1 MKTKKKKKKSKLPDE
16 ISIKPTDETFDFLSD
31 FEEITDYTCLKS
43 TTIND
48 KKNTS
53 KKRKLKNKQNRAI
66 IDKQEA
72 SGKKS
77 KLESFESVNEN
88 YVPGKKLK
96 KWQELFVPEE
106 ILHAL
111 DDLQYFEPTP
121 IQALCLPPAIRD
133 RLDILGAAETG
144 SGKTLAFG
152 IPVIAGLLSENS
164 DSQIHPSA
172 LILTPTR
179 ELAIQ
184 IKDHLSS
191 IMKYTNLKL
200 TTATGGLSVQKQ
212 QRLLKDDPDI
222 VIATPGRLWALI
234 SEDCEGLEN
243 LHKIKYLVIDEID
256 RMAEKQNFAEF
267 SQLLEFLNGDENAI
281 RKRQTLVFSATLSF
295 VHPMPN
301 RLLSKANAKPLSP
314 EDKIENLISFL
325 SMRPKRKV
333 IDLSSKHGL
342 SSSLVESCLFCST
355 LEMKDTSLYYFLR
368 HYPGRTLIF
377 ANSVNCVRRLKN
389 LLALLKFKVYFLH
402 ADVNQKKRL
411 SNLENFTK
419 NDDTVLVATDVA
431 ARGLDIKNVQHVV
444 HYQVPR
450 TAETYIHRSGRTARL
465 NQRGLSLMLVDK
477 QDVNNFRRVCKT
489 LKRGKELPVFPVDF
503 ELMKFYSKLVRITS
517 ELESLEHRRK
527 GVSAEKN
534 WFQKAAKETD
544 IILDEDVLQN
554 DAREENERNV
564 KSRIDHLKRQLSAHL
579 DELNRNVKTLSKY
592 PSFNMK
598 SAANDDATTI
608 YLPESAVDAALVNVD
623 LKKPKFVYTTKS
635 KARQP
640 RGKLKKNLK
649 KGKRK
654 LKKKG
659 KSKRRK

>member
-1 MKTKKKKKKSKLPDE
+1 MKTKKKKSNLPPE

-43 TTIND
+43 TAIYDN
-48 KKNTS
+48 KNTS
-53 KKRKLKNKQNRAI
+53 KKRKLKNKQNHAI
-66 IDKQEA
+66 INKQEA
-72 SGKKS
+72 SAKKS
-77 KLESFESVNEN
+77 KLESFESVSEN

-200 TTATGGLSVQKQ
+200 TTATGGLSIQKQ
-212 QRLLKDDPDI
+212 QRLLKNDPDI

-256 RMAEKQNFAEF
+256 RMAEKQNFSEF

-314 EDKIENLISFL
+314 EEKIENLISFL
-325 SMRPKRKV
+325 SMREKRKV

-389 LLALLKFKVYFLH
+389 LLTLLKFKVYFLH

-411 SNLENFTK
+411 SNLENFTN
-419 NDDTVLVATDVA
+419 NDDTILVATDVA

-477 QDVNNFRRVCKT
+477 QDVNNFRRVSKT

-623 LKKPKFVYTTKS
+623 LKKPKFAYTTNE
-635 KARQP
+635 QP
-640 RGKLKKNLK
+640 TVILYKLKKNLR

-654 LKKKG
+654 LKKKA

>member
-1 MKTKKKKKKSKLPDE
+1 MKTKKKKANLSSE

-43 TTIND
+43 TAIYDN
-48 KKNTS
+48 KNTS
-53 KKRKLKNKQNRAI
+53 KKRKLKNKHKHAI
-66 IDKQEA
+66 INKQDA
-72 SGKKS
+72 STKKS
-77 KLESFESVNEN
+77 KLESFEFVNEN

-96 KWQELFVPEE
+96 KWQALFVPEE

-152 IPVIAGLLSENS
+152 IPVIAGLLNENS

-191 IMKYTNLKL
+191 LMKYTNLKL
-200 TTATGGLSVQKQ
+200 TTATGGLSIQKQ
-212 QRLLKDDPDI
+212 QRLLKNDPDI
-222 VIATPGRLWALI
+222 LIATPGRLWALI

-243 LHKIKYLVIDEID
+243 LPKIKYLVIDEID
-256 RMAEKQNFAEF
+256 RMAEKQNFSEF

-301 RLLSKANAKPLSP
+301 RLLSKANAKPLSA
-314 EDKIENLISFL
+314 EEKIENLISFL
-325 SMRPKRKV
+325 SMREKRKV

-389 LLALLKFKVYFLH
+389 LLTLLKFKVYFLH

-411 SNLENFTK
+411 SNLENFTN
-419 NDDTVLVATDVA
+419 NDDTILVATDVA

-489 LKRGKELPVFPVDF
+489 LKRV
-503 ELMKFYSKLVRITS
+503 MKLYSKLVRITS

-598 SAANDDATTI
+598 SAAEDDATTI

-640 RGKLKKNLK
+640 RGKLKKNLRNG
-649 KGKRK
+649 KGKF
-654 LKKKG
+654 KKKA

>member
-1 MKTKKKKKKSKLPDE
+1 MKTKKKKKSNLPDE
-16 ISIKPTDETFDFLSD
+16 ISIKSTDETFDFLTD

-53 KKRKLKNKQNRAI
+53 KKRKLKNKQSRAI

-77 KLESFESVNEN
+77 KLESFESVDEN

-111 DDLQYFEPTP
+111 DDLEYFEPTP

-314 EDKIENLISFL
+314 EEKIENLISFL

-389 LLALLKFKVYFLH
+389 LLSLLKFKKYLIVI
-402 ADVNQKKRL
+402 KL
-411 SNLENFTK
+411 SD
-419 NDDTVLVATDVA
+419 NDNTVLVATDVA

-489 LKRGKELPVFPVDF
+489 LKRGKDLPVFPVDF

-554 DAREENERNV
+554 DAYALREENERNV

-598 SAANDDATTI
+598 SAANDDATTV

-635 KARQP
+635 KARQS

>member
-1 MKTKKKKKKSKLPDE
+1 MKTKKKKKSKLPDE

-389 LLALLKFKVYFLH
+389 LLALLKFKKYLIVI
-402 ADVNQKKRL
+402 KL
-411 SNLENFTK
+411 SE

>member
-1 MKTKKKKKKSKLPDE
+1 MKTKKKSKLPDE

-48 KKNTS
+48 KKNAS

-402 ADVNQKKRL
+402 ADKYLIVIKR
-411 SNLENFTK
+411 SE

-554 DAREENERNV
+554 DAYVLREENERNV

-598 SAANDDATTI
+598 SAANDDATTV

>member
-1 MKTKKKKKKSKLPDE
+1 MKTKKKKANLSSE

-43 TTIND
+43 TAIYDN
-48 KKNTS
+48 KNTS
-53 KKRKLKNKQNRAI
+53 KKRKLKNKHKHAI
-66 IDKQEA
+66 INKQDA
-72 SGKKS
+72 STKKS
-77 KLESFESVNEN
+77 KLESFEFVNEN

-96 KWQELFVPEE
+96 KWQALFVPEE

-152 IPVIAGLLSENS
+152 IPVIAGLLNENS

-191 IMKYTNLKL
+191 LMKYTNLKL
-200 TTATGGLSVQKQ
+200 TTATGGLSIQKQ
-212 QRLLKDDPDI
+212 QRLLKNDPDI
-222 VIATPGRLWALI
+222 LIATPGRLWALI

-243 LHKIKYLVIDEID
+243 LPKIKYLVIDEID
-256 RMAEKQNFAEF
+256 RMAEKQNFSEF

-301 RLLSKANAKPLSP
+301 RLLSKANAKPLSA
-314 EDKIENLISFL
+314 EEKI
-325 SMRPKRKV
+325 V

-389 LLALLKFKVYFLH
+389 LLTLLKFKVYFLH

-411 SNLENFTK
+411 SNLENFTN
-419 NDDTVLVATDVA
+419 NDDTILVATDVA

-503 ELMKFYSKLVRITS
+503 EVMKLYSKLVRITS

-598 SAANDDATTI
+598 SAAEDDATTI

-640 RGKLKKNLK
+640 RGKLKKNLRNG
-649 KGKRK
+649 KGKF
-654 LKKKG
+654 KKKA

>member
-1 MKTKKKKKKSKLPDE
+1 MKTKKKKANLSSE

-43 TTIND
+43 TAIYDN
-48 KKNTS
+48 KNTS
-53 KKRKLKNKQNRAI
+53 KKRKLKNKHKHAI
-66 IDKQEA
+66 INKQDA
-72 SGKKS
+72 STKKS
-77 KLESFESVNEN
+77 KLESFEFVNEN

-96 KWQELFVPEE
+96 KWQALFVPEE

-152 IPVIAGLLSENS
+152 IPVIAGLLNENS

-191 IMKYTNLKL
+191 LMKYTNLKL
-200 TTATGGLSVQKQ
+200 TTATGGLSIQKQ
-212 QRLLKDDPDI
+212 QRLLKNDPDI
-222 VIATPGRLWALI
+222 LIATPGRLWALI

-243 LHKIKYLVIDEID
+243 LPKIKYLVIDEID
-256 RMAEKQNFAEF
+256 RMAEKQNFSEF

-301 RLLSKANAKPLSP
+301 RLLSKANAKPLSA
-314 EDKIENLISFL
+314 EEKIENLISFL
-325 SMRPKRKV
+325 SMREKRKV

-389 LLALLKFKVYFLH
+389 LLTLLKFKVYFLH

-411 SNLENFTK
+411 SNLENFTN
-419 NDDTVLVATDVA
+419 NDDTILVATDVA

-489 LKRGKELPVFPVDF
+489 LKRKELPVFPVDF
-503 ELMKFYSKLVRITS
+503 EVMKLYSKLVRITS

-598 SAANDDATTI
+598 SAAEDDATTI

-640 RGKLKKNLK
+640 RGKLKKNLRNG
-649 KGKRK
+649 KGKF
-654 LKKKG
+654 KKKA

>member
-1 MKTKKKKKKSKLPDE
+1 MKTKKKKKSKLPDE

-48 KKNTS
+48 KKNAS

-121 IQALCLPPAIRD
+121 IQALCLPPAIR
-133 RLDILGAAETG
+133 
-144 SGKTLAFG
+144 KWKNFG
-152 IPVIAGLLSENS
+152 IWHSCYCWL
-164 DSQIHPSA
+164 
-172 LILTPTR
+172 
-179 ELAIQ
+179 
-184 IKDHLSS
+184 
-191 IMKYTNLKL
+191 L

-402 ADVNQKKRL
+402 ADKYLIVIKR
-411 SNLENFTK
+411 SE

-554 DAREENERNV
+554 DAYVLREENERNV